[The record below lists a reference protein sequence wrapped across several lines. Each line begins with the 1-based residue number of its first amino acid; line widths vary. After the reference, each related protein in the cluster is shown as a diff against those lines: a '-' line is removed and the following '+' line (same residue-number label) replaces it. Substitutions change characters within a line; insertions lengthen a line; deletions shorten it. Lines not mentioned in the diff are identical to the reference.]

1 MVPGVSQIDA
11 GYNFNCMVLVDNT
24 IRCWGMNDGS
34 ELGDGTG
41 NSSAIP
47 VVVKNINNAVS
58 VSAGGNHACAVLSDK
73 TIKCWGNNYSGQ
85 GGIGTLYNTIPNP
98 SQTSG
103 ITTAVAVS
111 AGRFHTCAVL
121 ENGNVLCWGDNTFGQ
136 IGVGSSSINFSTPQL
151 VTLPSKTVALAAGNY
166 HTCALMDTGSIQCWG
181 YNYTG
186 QLGNRDTNFVTQKSP
201 VWVLNNYLLGGIN
214 AVAIAAG
221 QDSTCAIMVDK
232 TVQCWGSN
240 DYGLL
245 GKGSNIGGRYDVPQL
260 VSNLSNADAITIGAS
275 HACAKLSNGKVYCW
289 GKNTE
294 DQANAG
300 SGVDPYYSP
309 VEVTGVNGASMV
321 SAGNAHTCIVINGY
335 IRCNGNNEYGQLG
348 NGLGW
353 FDQAHFPTPTALPSE
368 TPSPTVTSSPT
379 VTPIPTMTF
388 TPSPTPSPTALP
400 DPVQIDS
407 QMENS
412 CVVMSDHTVLCW
424 GMNTKGQLGNAAFT
438 DAYSATPIV
447 VQGINNAQSV
457 AVGNS
462 HSCAVLTDKTIK
474 CWGMNTEGQF
484 GNGIADGSPQPATVS
499 ATGITTAVSVT
510 VGEKHTC
517 ALLENGQVWCWG
529 HNINGQVGVNSGNSV
544 LSPAMV
550 NLAETADAISAGN
563 NHTCVVLSTDDIQC
577 WGDNSSGQLGDG
589 TNLGGSTPV
598 YVVAGDGVSLVKG
611 ATISAGFSHTCS
623 VQTNGRIYCWGLN
636 TSGRLGIGVVS
647 VDTKKAQQ
655 VINIT
660 SASSVSAGYYHT
672 CARLTDGSVQ
682 CWGANDWGEVSPT
695 NLGGRYFG
703 PIAVASMT
711 STSSVSTGYGF
722 TCALVGTKFKCY
734 GKNDSGQLGTGSM
747 FTQ

>member
-1 MVPGVSQIDA
+1 
-11 GYNFNCMVLVDNT
+11 
-24 IRCWGMNDGS
+24 
-34 ELGDGTG
+34 
-41 NSSAIP
+41 
-47 VVVKNINNAVS
+47 
-58 VSAGGNHACAVLSDK
+58 
-73 TIKCWGNNYSGQ
+73 
-85 GGIGTLYNTIPNP
+85 
-98 SQTSG
+98 
-103 ITTAVAVS
+103 
-111 AGRFHTCAVL
+111 
-121 ENGNVLCWGDNTFGQ
+121 
-136 IGVGSSSINFSTPQL
+136 
-151 VTLPSKTVALAAGNY
+151 
-166 HTCALMDTGSIQCWG
+166 
-181 YNYTG
+181 
-186 QLGNRDTNFVTQKSP
+186 
-201 VWVLNNYLLGGIN
+201 
-214 AVAIAAG
+214 
-221 QDSTCAIMVDK
+221 
-232 TVQCWGSN
+232 
-240 DYGLL
+240 
-245 GKGSNIGGRYDVPQL
+245 
-260 VSNLSNADAITIGAS
+260 
-275 HACAKLSNGKVYCW
+275 
-289 GKNTE
+289 
-294 DQANAG
+294 
-300 SGVDPYYSP
+300 
-309 VEVTGVNGASMV
+309 
-321 SAGNAHTCIVINGY
+321 
-335 IRCNGNNEYGQLG
+335 
-348 NGLGW
+348 
-353 FDQAHFPTPTALPSE
+353 
-368 TPSPTVTSSPT
+368 
-379 VTPIPTMTF
+379 
-388 TPSPTPSPTALP
+388 
-400 DPVQIDS
+400 
-407 QMENS
+407 
-412 CVVMSDHTVLCW
+412 
-424 GMNTKGQLGNAAFT
+424 
-438 DAYSATPIV
+438 
-447 VQGINNAQSV
+447 
-457 AVGNS
+457 
-462 HSCAVLTDKTIK
+462 
-474 CWGMNTEGQF
+474 MNTEGQF